1 MRVVCTRGWMFQ
13 RTDTRV
19 RPRLMYVFWDAANK
33 RMFSCLYCRRSNLCD
48 RPVDCHPDFHRR
60 FYTYTRFANEVTKGP
75 VVSFDRFPSLSA
87 PDRLTLQIR
96 IRVQCSLRNT
106 TTRENHKHPLDGFLW
121 SEKNSVT
128 EERTNRRYLKLVA
141 PIRSRRIASGEK
153 QGVIPATQFFFFLH
167 LIYLSPSTHLPSTL
181 LFFLFFL
188 SFFFSLFLRRD
199 PSSSC
204 STPFGDPFLLRF
216 PSPSPLPPRSFV
228 RPAHQNPRFLRA
240 FLSST
245 EPSYQVPLSTHPA
258 AACPRFS
265 RVLPRSSVFIFV
277 LSQFRLDTLALTGQ
291 WVSGKH
297 LLRFL
302 LPSYTI
308 LATGYWRAGGAC
320 TLTSLHRP
328 LSAFLFYFYAFAAP
342 GPSPGNS
349 PYKSE
354 K

>member
-1 MRVVCTRGWMFQ
+1 MQSPEYNDARESQASPRRFSADRKEQ
-13 RTDTRV
+13 R
-19 RPRLMYVFWDAANK
+19 
-33 RMFSCLYCRRSNLCD
+33 
-48 RPVDCHPDFHRR
+48 HRR
-60 FYTYTRFANEVTKGP
+60 TYKSA
-75 VVSFDRFPSLSA
+75 LSKISSA
-87 PDRLTLQIR
+87 DTF
-96 IRVQCSLRNT
+96 S
-106 TTRENHKHPLDGFLW
+106 ENCIWWKA
-121 SEKNSVT
+121 
-128 EERTNRRYLKLVA
+128 RRD
-141 PIRSRRIASGEK
+141 SGHA
-153 QGVIPATQFFFFLH
+153 IFFLPPP
-167 LIYLSPSTHLPSTL
+167 YLFISIHPPSFYSS
-181 LFFLFFL
+181 LFSFL
-188 SFFFSLFLRRD
+188 SFFFFSLFLRRD

-354 K
+354 KWPGDRHFRFLDSLPRHPVPFPSCFRRTPLSRSRTRGISLALFLSLSLFRRSPIFIRSNDPRF